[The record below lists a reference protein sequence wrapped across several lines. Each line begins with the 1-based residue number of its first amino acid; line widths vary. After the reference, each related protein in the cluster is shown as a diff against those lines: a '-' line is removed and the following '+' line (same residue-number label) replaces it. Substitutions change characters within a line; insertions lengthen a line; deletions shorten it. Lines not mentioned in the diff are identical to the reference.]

1 MGISWKE
8 NLRTAF
14 AALRAHKLRAALTML
29 GVVIGV
35 VSVISVAAIIHGL
48 NKHIADKAQEI
59 GARVFFVTRFPAFSL
74 GNWPEHIRVRKHLT
88 YADAVALREQC
99 RSCTLATPF
108 LTRFP
113 FFGQFSEVRYRN
125 QKVNNPFI
133 RGTETD
139 MPEAMPVFSI
149 KEGRMF
155 TQVENDHS
163 ARVAVLGMAIADSLF
178 GPRDPIGQVVRVN
191 GTEFTV
197 IGVWEKHQG
206 LLGGPGIDQFVI
218 IPYNTFGKLWPEIE
232 EQIIAVGVDDP
243 AQLAQAQDE
252 AAGILRRR
260 RGVRPREE
268 NDFEITSPDFLT
280 DLWSQLTGAVVLL
293 TFIIASIALVVGG
306 IGVMTI
312 MLVSVTERTGEIGLR
327 KAMGAR
333 RRDIRQQFLTE
344 AITITS
350 LGGIVGILL
359 GAALSTAIRLT
370 MPGLPAEL
378 SLFWVVTAL
387 LMSVGVGLF
396 FGIYPAIRAAALDPV
411 ACLRYE

>member
-1 MGISWKE
+1 
-8 NLRTAF
+8 
-14 AALRAHKLRAALTML
+14 
-29 GVVIGV
+29 
-35 VSVISVAAIIHGL
+35 
-48 NKHIADKAQEI
+48 
-59 GARVFFVTRFPAFSL
+59 
-74 GNWPEHIRVRKHLT
+74 
-88 YADAVALREQC
+88 
-99 RSCTLATPF
+99 
-108 LTRFP
+108 
-113 FFGQFSEVRYRN
+113 
-125 QKVNNPFI
+125 
-133 RGTETD
+133 

-243 AQLAQAQDE
+243 EQLLQAQDE

-260 RGVRPREE
+260 RGVRPHQE

-344 AITITS
+344 AVTITS
-350 LGGIVGILL
+350 LGGIAGILL

-396 FGIYPAIRAAALDPV
+396 FGIYPAVRAAALDPV

>member
-1 MGISWKE
+1 MGISRKE
-8 NLRTAF
+8 NLRTAL

-59 GARVFFVTRFPAFSL
+59 GARVFFVTRFPAFSF
-74 GNWPEHIRVRKHLT
+74 GNWPEHIRVRKHFT

-108 LTRFP
+108 LTRIP
-113 FFGQFSEVRYRN
+113 FFGQFSEIRYRN
-125 QKVNNPFI
+125 QKVNNPFV

-139 MPEAMPVFSI
+139 MPEAMSVFSI

-163 ARVAVLGMAIADSLF
+163 ARVAVVGLAIADSLF

-243 AQLAQAQDE
+243 AQLARAQDE

-260 RGVRPREE
+260 REVRPHQE

-280 DLWSQLTGAVVLL
+280 NLWSQLTGAVVLL

-350 LGGIVGILL
+350 LGGIAGILL
-359 GAALSTAIRLT
+359 GAALSTAIRLAV
-370 MPGLPAEL
+370 PGLPAEL

-396 FGIYPAIRAAALDPV
+396 FGIYPAVRAAALDPV